1 MFIKYQLLSLFNF
14 AFMCQENFHAR
25 NGLKFRFVI
34 KKSEFVNLKSCK
46 KDFMFYVKPQRT
58 HVLAYQYIL

>member
-1 MFIKYQLLSLFNF
+1 
-14 AFMCQENFHAR
+14 MCQENFHAR
-25 NGLKFRFVI
+25 NGLKSRFVVQ
-34 KKSEFVNLKSCK
+34 KSEFVNLKSCK